1 MFIKRLPVKWK
12 IHIPMIIM
20 GMFAFLATDFI
31 VPDKMDTYNYSTVK
45 KTTQLQ
51 TKNIALY
58 IDRYLRDKIT
68 ILTATAHAI
77 SDMDKNNR
85 SLIKSTLILTKN
97 SGQFSSTYAGYKDD
111 GLMLRWSGRNT
122 TPQDKYDPR
131 TRPWFK
137 GAQVDK
143 KGVTKPYIDSATKKL
158 CVTIYSS
165 IIKNGKSIG
174 VVGADIFLD
183 DIVNTITSIGK
194 DTKSFIVGVYVL
206 DRNKNVL
213 IHKNENLIGKPLK
226 YLSKNLKNKNFYE
239 TIKSN
244 RAILLSIEKVNITP
258 WSIGLE
264 IDKNK
269 AFKEANDLVSLQ
281 SNIALGSTFISLI
294 ITFLIITYLLT
305 ALDKMS
311 NGLTKFFEYVR
322 GQDDDFRPIII
333 NSSIK
338 DEFTDMAHL
347 INKNIEK
354 SKISIEQDR
363 NFIKEV
369 TLISK
374 ELANGNFKQQFTINP
389 DNESLQ
395 ELKQILENLSLG
407 LHSEFNEITQVFTR
421 FAQGDFHVQY
431 EKEVSGEFNKI
442 KTSINTL
449 GSSLVSFQNAIDN
462 AVLNIQKGDFTSKI
476 PLDNYE
482 GDMKELVMG
491 LNSIVEN
498 LSVTFKDI
506 NNAVLALSE
515 GNFTQELDQKYDGEY
530 LVMKNAINNSFIKLA
545 DVIKN
550 VNKSSN
556 IISDSL
562 TQSAITTSSL
572 SNSSEEQSLSVIQM
586 LESIQDI
593 ATTINNNLTNTT
605 DTVRVAKDVSNMAVE
620 GQDAV
625 NETLEVMNKVVEKTG
640 LIEDIA
646 YQTNLLALNAAIEAA
661 RAGQA
666 GKGFAVVAVEVRK
679 LAERSQIAAMEI
691 TEITN
696 TSLEQSQ
703 RAGKLMSDILPKIE
717 KTTQLIS
724 DIEQSSRDQNT
735 TMSEINCSVENLSQK
750 IKTNTSDVKN
760 LEQNALA
767 INDESKQL
775 LSKMQYFKVKG

>member
-1 MFIKRLPVKWK
+1 
-12 IHIPMIIM
+12 
-20 GMFAFLATDFI
+20 
-31 VPDKMDTYNYSTVK
+31 
-45 KTTQLQ
+45 
-51 TKNIALY
+51 
-58 IDRYLRDKIT
+58 
-68 ILTATAHAI
+68 
-77 SDMDKNNR
+77 
-85 SLIKSTLILTKN
+85 
-97 SGQFSSTYAGYKDD
+97 
-111 GLMLRWSGRNT
+111 
-122 TPQDKYDPR
+122 
-131 TRPWFK
+131 
-137 GAQVDK
+137 
-143 KGVTKPYIDSATKKL
+143 
-158 CVTIYSS
+158 
-165 IIKNGKSIG
+165 
-174 VVGADIFLD
+174 
-183 DIVNTITSIGK
+183 
-194 DTKSFIVGVYVL
+194 
-206 DRNKNVL
+206 
-213 IHKNENLIGKPLK
+213 
-226 YLSKNLKNKNFYE
+226 
-239 TIKSN
+239 
-244 RAILLSIEKVNITP
+244 
-258 WSIGLE
+258 
-264 IDKNK
+264 
-269 AFKEANDLVSLQ
+269 
-281 SNIALGSTFISLI
+281 
-294 ITFLIITYLLT
+294 
-305 ALDKMS
+305 MS

-347 INKNIEK
+347 INKNIET
-354 SKISIEQDR
+354 SKVSIEQDR

-462 AVLNIQKGDFTSKI
+462 AVLNIKKGDFTSKI